1 MKIKLLIIVLYFI
14 FMRIKC
20 ECLRIRRKPYFSIL
34 NKNDINANVAKNK
47 FINNDTTNHKNI
59 INQNNNKKESK
70 FIHYENNK
78 KISIDPLFDS
88 VCKNVS
94 VSEACLYNM
103 QGFFNKIIFNN
114 ENNKLFCGIL
124 YGKYEN
130 DNSVKIENVFF
141 STNSSHHD
149 YNVDYLLNS
158 NDREKMDKLAKLL
171 NLQVVGFFYA
181 YPDIGVDL
189 NEANQKKKNFI
200 KLNKKI
206 KTLNH
211 DENEIFIPMGGKEVF
226 LALKV
231 MKQVLTELIRKNKHE
246 KITNGE
252 GKKNNEQYTHHDKNR
267 DKNCDKNRDKNRDND
282 NDNLSHKDSKKGL
295 EQVNIENKG
304 KKKKKK
310 YNENLKPFIIL
321 SVGMNKKS
329 KGIIV
334 EAYEMNNDLIK
345 LINNDMIKDIE
356 KQNSILQFEK
366 KQNVKETKIK
376 NFDSEIDL
384 MNELYLKCKNNIFIK
399 KIEIKKVDILF
410 CVNNVPIF
418 SHKSS
423 YNYFFPYPNNSNYYN
438 ILQKFNNTI
447 KSLKNKTDIVNL
459 FKDLNFLFFLTN
471 IFSIQDDL
479 PYICKVIN
487 NANNSLSIPDQYIQI
502 LKNLSKNTNFI
513 I

>member
-20 ECLRIRRKPYFSIL
+20 ECLRIRRTPYFSIL
-34 NKNDINANVAKNK
+34 NKKNANENVAKNK
-47 FINNDTTNHKNI
+47 FINNDTKNTKNI
-59 INQNNNKKESK
+59 INQNDNKKESK
-70 FIHYENNK
+70 FIQYENDK

-103 QGFFNKIIFNN
+103 QGFFNKINFNN
-114 ENNKLFCGIL
+114 ENNKLFCGVL

-141 STNSSHHD
+141 SINSSQHD

-158 NDREKMDKLAKLL
+158 NDRKKMDRLAKLL

-200 KLNKKI
+200 NLNKKI

-231 MKQVLTELIRKNKHE
+231 MKQVLTELGAKNKHGE
-246 KITNGE
+246 IANRE
-252 GKKNNEQYTHHDKNR
+252 GKQN
-267 DKNCDKNRDKNRDND
+267 ND
-282 NDNLSHKDSKKGL
+282 NDHFLHKINNKDIKKGL
-295 EQVNIENKG
+295 EQINNTENKG

-345 LINNDMIKDIE
+345 LINNDMVKDIE

-366 KQNVKETKIK
+366 KNNAKEQKIK
-376 NFDSEIDL
+376 SFDSEIDL
-384 MNELYLKCKNNIFIK
+384 MNELYLKCKDNIFIK

-438 ILQKFNNTI
+438 ILQKFNYTI

-459 FKDLNFLFFLTN
+459 FKDFNFLFFLTN
-471 IFSIQDDL
+471 VFSIQDDL
-479 PYICKVIN
+479 PYICEAIN

-502 LKNLSKNTNFI
+502 LKNLSKNTNFLI
-513 I
+513 